1 MKKIFFTL
9 ALVVIGITASYA
21 QKPQR
26 DKLTAEQRAE
36 RAATVLEKKLTLTAE
51 QKQKVK
57 QIELD
62 RIKKNDEW
70 RNEDGKAMKA
80 KMEDRKVFAQANKAK
95 LDAILTADQQKTLAA
110 SREEMRGKIKDRR
123 GEKGGDRKG
132 PRKEKGTPPPPA
144 TTNH

>member
-1 MKKIFFTL
+1 MKKIFYTL

-70 RNEDGKAMKA
+70 RNEDGKAIKA
-80 KMEDRKVFAQANKAK
+80 KMEERKVFAQANKAK
-95 LDAILTADQQKTLAA
+95 LDAILTLDQQKTLAA
-110 SREEMRGKIKDRR
+110 SRDEMRGKMKDRR

-132 PRKEKGTPPPPA
+132 PRKGKGTPPPPP
-144 TTNH
+144 TTNN